1 MHICVMYVYIYIYT
15 SMYIC
20 MYPADIP
27 GNVAQ
32 VKRTKRD
39 RAQRYNQGDGQRFR
53 AILNEE
59 QGGPKC
65 RTET

>member
-1 MHICVMYVYIYIYT
+1 
-15 SMYIC
+15 MYIC

-39 RAQRYNQGDGQRFR
+39 RAQRYNQVQMTRR
-53 AILNEE
+53 AAESGCTAAGARDARLCALSR
-59 QGGPKC
+59 PLPP
-65 RTET
+65 RA

>member
-1 MHICVMYVYIYIYT
+1 
-15 SMYIC
+15 MYIC

-39 RAQRYNQGDGQRFR
+39 RAQRYNQDAGGLLGLR
-53 AILNEE
+53 AALPATPTCDH
-59 QGGPKC
+59 GLGVPVLP
-65 RTET
+65 RPAAG

>member
-1 MHICVMYVYIYIYT
+1 
-15 SMYIC
+15 MYIC

-39 RAQRYNQGDGQRFR
+39 RAQRYNQEYTLLLYEFIIVDVGAALSKFQRDAALR
-53 AILNEE
+53 L
-59 QGGPKC
+59 
-65 RTET
+65 